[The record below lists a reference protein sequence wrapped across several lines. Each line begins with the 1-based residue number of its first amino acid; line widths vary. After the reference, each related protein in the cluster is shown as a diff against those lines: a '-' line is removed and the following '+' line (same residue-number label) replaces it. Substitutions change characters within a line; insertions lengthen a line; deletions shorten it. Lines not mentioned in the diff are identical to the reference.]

1 MTTGIKN
8 SSSADAIIIGGGAV
22 GCGVAHTLAREGL
35 KVVLFEERELAAGAS
50 GAMAGMLAP
59 IAEAHEIGPFLR
71 FGLESLRLY
80 PTLCAEL
87 LERSGV
93 DPEYVPCGVLRL
105 ARDEDEAAALR
116 EAEEEVGLPPDR
128 VDLVGQLDIYI
139 TRTGYEVTPVVGI
152 VNPPFPVK
160 PDPFEVADVFE
171 VPLSFI
177 IDPANHE
184 RGERMYKGMPR
195 QFYVLPYE
203 DRFIWGAT
211 AGMLVNLSEVLRIE

>member
-1 MTTGIKN
+1 VKR
-8 SSSADAIIIGGGAV
+8 DFIIERMSTVSV
-22 GCGVAHTLAREGL
+22 GRWGSGMARSDRVERGDHDL
-35 KVVLFEERELAAGAS
+35 NPGMLPPRELRPAAVLVPLVDRPG
-50 GAMAGMLAP
+50 GMTVLLTQRTEHLNDHAGQVAFP
-59 IAEAHEIGPFLR
+59 GGRVEPEDPSIA
-71 FGLESLRLY
+71 
-80 PTLCAEL
+80 
-87 LERSGV
+87 
-93 DPEYVPCGVLRL
+93 
-105 ARDEDEAAALR
+105 AAALR

-128 VDLVGQLDIYI
+128 VDIVGQLDIYI